1 MLEVLA
7 WIAAI
12 SLFTVAGAYYARRFE
27 SPDALIALYVA
38 FVILSQI
45 MATKIAV
52 FDVGFAQLFAPA
64 AVLVYSVTY
73 LFTDIVNERFGRR
86 AVHRMIFICFVAQVA
101 QVFFLW
107 LATVVAPAPFWGG
120 QQAWDAIIGFVPRI
134 IVASW
139 IAFLVS
145 ENFDAVVYSWFR
157 KLTRGRH
164 LWARNVFSSLPALAL
179 DTLLFISIAFWG
191 VAPLET
197 LVAGQLG
204 VKWLVGLVNVPF
216 MYLNK
221 WIMRAPDL
229 LDEGKKSDKA
239 KRPLRRR

>member
-1 MLEVLA
+1 MIEVLA
-7 WIAAI
+7 WIVAI

-27 SPDALIALYVA
+27 SPDALIAIYVA

-45 MATKIAV
+45 MAVKLAV
-52 FDVGFAQLFAPA
+52 FDLGIAQLVAPA

-107 LATVVAPAPFWGG
+107 LATVVAPAPFWTG
-120 QQAWDAIIGFVPRI
+120 QQAWDTIIGFVPRI

-164 LWARNVFSSLPALAL
+164 LWARNVFSSLPALSL
-179 DTLLFISIAFWG
+179 DTLLFITIAFWG

-197 LVAGQLG
+197 LLVGQLG

-221 WIMRAPDL
+221 WVMRAPDL
-229 LDEGKKSDKA
+229 LDEAKA
-239 KRPLRRR
+239 RKASRVPGHR